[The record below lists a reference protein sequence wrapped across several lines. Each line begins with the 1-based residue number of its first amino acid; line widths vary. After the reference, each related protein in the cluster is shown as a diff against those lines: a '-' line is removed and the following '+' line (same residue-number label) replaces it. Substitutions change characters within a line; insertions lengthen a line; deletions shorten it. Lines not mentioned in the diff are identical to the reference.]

1 MILKAKNLS
10 QNQKIAIESLL
21 GRAVAEDES
30 ISIRAV
36 TIDECGVFTNANS
49 VAAPEWLQNSWKNAK
64 LLGLDRLSLEEIDA
78 EIKAARKV
86 RPNPR

>member
-1 MILKAKNLS
+1 MSLKAKNLS

-36 TIDECGVFTNANS
+36 TIDECGEFTNANS